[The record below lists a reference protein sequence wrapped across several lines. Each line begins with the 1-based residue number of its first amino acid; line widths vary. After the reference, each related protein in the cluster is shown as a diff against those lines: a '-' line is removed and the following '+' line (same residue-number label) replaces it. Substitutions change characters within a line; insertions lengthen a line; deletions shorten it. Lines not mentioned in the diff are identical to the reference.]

1 MHMLEICRHL
11 GWQCYTAENAKFG
24 KLELPAILNKIK
36 FPLSFSPLAWYPET
50 RENGVGLV
58 NIECLVAHGLLQ
70 NLRKIIYNLL
80 GTYIDY
86 FNLKDRKNY
95 IEFLQGS

>member
-1 MHMLEICRHL
+1 MLEICRRL

-24 KLELPAILNKIK
+24 KLELPAILNKIQ
-36 FPLSFSPLAWYPET
+36 FPRSLSPLAWYPET
-50 RENGVGLV
+50 RENGVRLV
-58 NIECLVAHGLLQ
+58 NIALAHGLVQ

-80 GTYIDY
+80 GTFIDY